1 MLGGGANN
9 GQARKDA
16 DARPKDD
23 GDVAEG
29 TLGRGVGAVPEK
41 VGDRGREARED
52 GRGEDGVDVAVD
64 VEMPPERALVVKR
77 HRGGLPGYVSVGLVL
92 LSRIL
97 EPGILGEASGGRGK
111 KGRVRES
118 GDGPSPSP
126 HRLGRGAL
134 LWDDCS
140 ALVNAATG
148 KTTRE
153 T

>member
-92 LSRIL
+92 L
-97 EPGILGEASGGRGK
+97 PNSGTR
-111 KGRVRES
+111 
-118 GDGPSPSP
+118 D
-126 HRLGRGAL
+126 LGRGVGRKGEKRSSQGE
-134 LWDDCS
+134 W
-140 ALVNAATG
+140 
-148 KTTRE
+148 
-153 T
+153 

>member
-77 HRGGLPGYVSVGLVL
+77 HRGGLPGTCLSVWCFSPEFWNQG
-92 LSRIL
+92 SWERRR
-97 EPGILGEASGGRGK
+97 EEEGK
-111 KGRVRES
+111 KVESGRVVMDRHRHRIVLVVVLCS
-118 GDGPSPSP
+118 GMI
-126 HRLGRGAL
+126 AL
-134 LWDDCS
+134 LW
-140 ALVNAATG
+140 
-148 KTTRE
+148 
-153 T
+153 